1 MYLQGYNLSVHT
13 VFVFFVSF
21 VAYATGAVL
30 CKRVFF
36 ARCCAVVGVAEML
49 FVTCLLLLI
58 ARPQLSRL
66 ASAHLILLA
75 FAMLITGAI
84 VARIVTRKEGR
95 ATAGTREFE
104 NISSDTDSNG
114 WWKRWLNFSHA
125 VVDHEFR
132 LFLVAVYLFLIG
144 PFAIIF
150 HLLSAKPNPAGTPSG
165 WIPRKDTPSLDT
177 AKRPF

>member
-1 MYLQGYNLSVHT
+1 ML
-13 VFVFFVSF
+13 FVLFISF
-21 VAYATGAVL
+21 VAYATGTVL

-36 ARCCAVVGVAEML
+36 ARCSAVVGAAEML
-49 FVTCLLLLI
+49 LVTCLLLLI
-58 ARPQLSRL
+58 ARPQVSRL
-66 ASAHLILLA
+66 ASAHLIVLA
-75 FAMLITGAI
+75 FVMLIIGAI
-84 VARIVTRKEGR
+84 VARIVSRKEGR

-104 NISSDTDSNG
+104 NIPSDADSNG

-150 HLLSAKPNPAGTPSG
+150 RLFRARPNPAVASSG
-165 WIPRKDTPSLDT
+165 WIPRKDTTSLGT
-177 AKRPF
+177 ARRPF